1 LFVSVPFHFDVD
13 LTRALPFKNTAKI
26 AVTCYSNCKVFS
38 ATVDFGNAY
47 RDVNC
52 GYWYI
57 GFMAGIIPRT
67 FIDDM
72 LARLDIVDVIDARVK
87 LKKQGKNY
95 GACCPFHNE
104 KTPSFSV
111 SQEKQFY
118 HCFGCGVHGN
128 AIDFIMEFDRLE
140 FVEAIEE
147 LANSLG
153 LDVPR
158 EQRSGGGFTK
168 GPSTNSEQKRSLY
181 DLLGSIGQYYRDQ
194 LKVPSNK
201 AAIEYLKARGLSGE
215 IVKKFGIGYVP
226 DEWDSIRKNFGQ
238 QKQTQDMLVT
248 GGMLIENDKGNR
260 YDRFRGRIMFPIRD
274 RRGRVIGF
282 GGRVLG
288 NDTPKYLNSPETP
301 VFHKGKEL
309 YGLYEVLQAYR
320 EPPQVLVV
328 EGYMDVVAL
337 AQYDVDYSVASLGT
351 STTGDHLQT
360 LFRQTST
367 VVCCYDGDRAGRD
380 AAWRAMENAL
390 PYLNDGRQLKFMF
403 LPDGEDPDSYIRQ
416 NGKEAFE
423 AEVHNAT
430 PLSEFMFSTLMQQVD
445 TRSKEGM
452 AKLSVLAVPLI
463 EKVPGGTLRLYL
475 RELLGRKLGL
485 VDERQLQQL
494 IAQQNNQEIRPA
506 PHKEIKRTPMREVI
520 ALLLQNPSYAQ
531 LIPDLSSVSELSL
544 PGLSLL
550 MEVVD
555 KCRSH
560 PHMSTGQLLERW
572 RGEKSEALL
581 SRLASWDIPLDE
593 DNQEDIFLDSLDKI
607 LAQCV
612 EQQIENLQAK
622 ARSIGL
628 SAEEKR
634 ELLALMLDLK
644 A

>member
-1 LFVSVPFHFDVD
+1 
-13 LTRALPFKNTAKI
+13 
-26 AVTCYSNCKVFS
+26 
-38 ATVDFGNAY
+38 
-47 RDVNC
+47 
-52 GYWYI
+52 
-57 GFMAGIIPRT
+57 MAGIIPRS
-67 FIDDM
+67 FIDDL
-72 LARLDIVDVIDARVK
+72 LARLDIVDVIDTRVK

-128 AIDFIMEFDRLE
+128 AIDFLMEYERLE

-147 LANSLG
+147 LASSLG

-158 EQRSGGGFTK
+158 EQRSGQPGNFSK
-168 GPSTNSEQKRSLY
+168 GPTANSEQKRSLY
-181 DLLGSIGQYYRDQ
+181 DLMGTIGQYYRDQ
-194 LKVPSNK
+194 LKVSTNK
-201 AAIEYLKARGLSGE
+201 VAIEYLKGRGLSGE
-215 IVKKFGIGYVP
+215 IVQKFGIGYVA
-226 DEWDSIRKNFGQ
+226 DEWDSVRKNFGQ
-238 QKQTQDMLVT
+238 QKATQDMLVS

-288 NDTPKYLNSPETP
+288 DGTPKYLNSPETP
-301 VFHKGKEL
+301 IFHKGKEL

-337 AQYDVDYSVASLGT
+337 AQYGVDYSVASLGT
-351 STTGDHLQT
+351 STTGDHLQV

-403 LPDGEDPDSYIRQ
+403 LPDGEDPDSFIRQ
-416 NGKEAFE
+416 NGKDAFE
-423 AEVHNAT
+423 TEVQNAM
-430 PLSEFMFSTLMQQVD
+430 PLSEFMFSSLMQQVD
-445 TRSKEGM
+445 TRTKEGM
-452 AKLSVLAVPLI
+452 AKLSTLAVPLI
-463 EKVPGGTLRLYL
+463 DKVPGGTLRLYL

-494 IAQQNNQEIRPA
+494 IDKQGQQETRAQ

-520 ALLLQNPSYAQ
+520 ALLLQNPSYAEMV
-531 LIPDLSSVSELSL
+531 PDLSTVRDLSL
-544 PGLSLL
+544 PGLNLFV
-550 MEVVD
+550 EVVD
-555 KCRSH
+555 KCQAH
-560 PHMSTGQLLERW
+560 PHMTTGQLLEQW
-572 RGEKSEALL
+572 RGSSNEALL
-581 SRLASWDIPLDE
+581 SRLASWVIPLDD
-593 DNQEDIFLDSLDKI
+593 DNQEDVFIDSLDKI
-607 LAQCV
+607 LSQCI
-612 EQQIENLQAK
+612 EKQIENLQAK
-622 ARSIGL
+622 ERSVGL
-628 SAEEKR
+628 SVEEKR